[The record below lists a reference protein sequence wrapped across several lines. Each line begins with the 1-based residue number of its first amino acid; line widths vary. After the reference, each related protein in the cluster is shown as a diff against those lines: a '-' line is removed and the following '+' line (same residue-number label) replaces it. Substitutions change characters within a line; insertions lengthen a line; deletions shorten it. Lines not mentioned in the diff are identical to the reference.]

1 MNEFENKPESTEMP
15 PVHIERDEPVQAGGV
30 SDTGAENTAPQ
41 GSPETATESVPENG
55 CTYHGT
61 GVGGTFASEPAQA
74 APQEPYRPESAQPQP
89 NGWTEPAAQPVQ
101 NEQPTDGYAPNGY
114 GTSGYG
120 TNPGYGYP
128 PRPKKRMALGTKIFL
143 WVLGSCAVLSIL
155 AFMSYGFYSF
165 FSGSDSSVLLP
176 PTTSQPAPTASPSP
190 SQAPDSGSSSQSEGV
205 QPADPTPGD
214 SIVIEQR
221 PSGEMLSAAEVYE
234 SVVNSTVLVKVSF
247 SDASG
252 QQGEGTGS
260 GVIISQDGYII
271 TNSHVVQDSR
281 NVTVKV
287 VTYGGDEYDATVVG
301 YDRTT
306 DLAVIKADASGL
318 SPARLGSAAQMK
330 VGEEVIAIG
339 NPGGEDFS
347 FSMTGGYISGLDRH
361 VGSYS
366 SAGMTYIQ
374 TDAAINPGNSGGA
387 LVNLYGQVI
396 GINSSKIVAN
406 EYESMG
412 FAIPIDKAQTI
423 INELM
428 TGGYV
433 TGRVRLGIRGYDV
446 TDSQVYS
453 YGVPYGFIVA
463 EIDEDSSFAGTDVQP
478 GDIITAIDGETVSNL
493 NQISNKLLE
502 YQPGDKVTLTMYRLT
517 TTLAGNENNG
527 KSFDVTITL
536 LADNG
541 ETQN

>member
-1 MNEFENKPESTEMP
+1 MAAMNTTP
-15 PVHIERDEPVQAGGV
+15 P
-30 SDTGAENTAPQ
+30 
-41 GSPETATESVPENG
+41 
-55 CTYHGT
+55 
-61 GVGGTFASEPAQA
+61 
-74 APQEPYRPESAQPQP
+74 
-89 NGWTEPAAQPVQ
+89 
-101 NEQPTDGYAPNGY
+101 
-114 GTSGYG
+114 
-120 TNPGYGYP
+120 
-128 PRPKKRMALGTKIFL
+128 
-143 WVLGSCAVLSIL
+143 
-155 AFMSYGFYSF
+155 
-165 FSGSDSSVLLP
+165 
-176 PTTSQPAPTASPSP
+176 
-190 SQAPDSGSSSQSEGV
+190 
-205 QPADPTPGD
+205 
-214 SIVIEQR
+214 
-221 PSGEMLSAAEVYE
+221 
-234 SVVNSTVLVKVSF
+234 
-247 SDASG
+247 
-252 QQGEGTGS
+252 
-260 GVIISQDGYII
+260 
-271 TNSHVVQDSR
+271 
-281 NVTVKV
+281 
-287 VTYGGDEYDATVVG
+287 VVG

-423 INELM
+423 INDLM

>member
-1 MNEFENKPESTEMP
+1 MNEFEKKPESSEMP
-15 PVHIERDEPVQAGGV
+15 PVHIEQDEPILAGGV
-30 SDTGAENTAPQ
+30 SETNTNTDENK
-41 GSPETATESVPENG
+41 ETASPENG

-61 GVGGTFASEPAQA
+61 GAGGTFAGEPAE
-74 APQEPYRPESAQPQP
+74 PQPESTSWQEAQPKQAYSAGQP
-89 NGWTEPAAQPVQ
+89 
-101 NEQPTDGYAPNGY
+101 EQPAPE
-114 GTSGYG
+114 SGYG
-120 TNPGYGYP
+120 YGYAASDFQQDGP
-128 PRPKKRMALGTKIFL
+128 VSYYAAPKPKKKMRTGAKVFL
-143 WVLGSCAVLSIL
+143 WILGSCAALSVL
-155 AFMSYGFYSF
+155 AFISYGFYSF
-165 FSGSDSSVLLP
+165 LSGANSSVLLP
-176 PTTSQPAPTASPSP
+176 PVTSSEQSPSASPQPTAKPDGDSSGQESP
-190 SQAPDSGSSSQSEGV
+190 
-205 QPADPTPGD
+205 QPADPTPNDG
-214 SIVIEQR
+214 IVIEQR

-252 QQGEGTGS
+252 NQGEGTGS

-287 VTYGGDEYDATVVG
+287 VTYSGEEYDAEVVG

-306 DLAVIKADASGL
+306 DLAVLKAKAKGL
-318 SPARLGSAAQMK
+318 SPARLGSAAQME

-396 GINSSKIVAN
+396 GINSSKIVAD
-406 EYESMG
+406 EFESMG

-423 INELM
+423 IGDLVK
-428 TGGYV
+428 GGYV
-433 TGRVRLGIRGYDV
+433 TGRVRLGVRGYDV

-453 YGVPYGFIVA
+453 YGVPYGFIVT
-463 EIDEDSSFAGTDVQP
+463 EIDDDSSFAGTEVQP

-502 YQPGDKVTLTMYRLT
+502 YQPGDKVTMTMYRLT